1 MALAAEQRQKI
12 LLLSDTVLYP
22 EAVAF
27 VRKLVQEEDRSPLP
41 TSQVMGLLN
50 IALAS
55 KYSELYQFV
64 VHQRD
69 RNWSGSKSDIKEL
82 YIALEKFLTQMKQK
96 RIKDEFQLLRSGL
109 TNRETSEEADELM
122 VLLAREFIQHLV
134 AENGLLT
141 THL

>member
-82 YIALEKFLTQMKQK
+82 YIA
-96 RIKDEFQLLRSGL
+96 EFQLLRSGL

>member
-69 RNWSGSKSDIKEL
+69 RNS
-82 YIALEKFLTQMKQK
+82 LEKFLTQMKQK